1 MDGHMLNKCVESP
14 KNENQNTPNFEAKIA
29 GATYQNRLREKEIYN
44 TLLEYSENNEY
55 QSQEHV
61 TSKPNIHHND
71 PN

>member
-55 QSQEHV
+55 
-61 TSKPNIHHND
+61 
-71 PN
+71 